1 MDSSILRREGGTM
14 GCPPRRLAYACG
26 ALAGI
31 LVAGAAAQDQQI
43 YRYLDPNGRI
53 IYSDHVPPA
62 DARSVEAKKLS
73 PNLIETDQVALAAQR
88 AQERYPL
95 TLYTFPCGDVCDR
108 AEALLNRR
116 GVPYTTVNVQ
126 EQSGAEK
133 LKKLTG
139 ELQAPVLQAG
149 DKLLVK
155 GFSDVQWQML
165 LDNAGYPAA
174 PPTRRAM
181 PTAEAPKGAAAPV
194 PATAAPAGGYPKN

>member
-1 MDSSILRREGGTM
+1 M
-14 GCPPRRLAYACG
+14 GCPSRRLAYACG

-31 LVAGAAAQDQQI
+31 IVAGAAAQDQQI
-43 YRYLDPNGRI
+43 YRYVDPNGRI

-62 DARSVEAKKLS
+62 NAKSVEAKKLS

-149 DKLLVK
+149 DKLVK

-174 PPTRRAM
+174 PPMRRAT
-181 PTAEAPKGAAAPV
+181 PAAEAPKAAAAQAPAAPAAAP
-194 PATAAPAGGYPKN
+194 APGAGYPKN

>member
-1 MDSSILRREGGTM
+1 M
-14 GCPPRRLAYACG
+14 GRPSRRLAYACG

-31 LVAGAAAQDQQI
+31 ILAGAAAQDPQI
-43 YRYLDPNGRI
+43 YRYVDPSGRI
-53 IYSDHVPPA
+53 IYSDHAPPA
-62 DARSVEAKKLS
+62 DAKSVEAKKLS
-73 PNLIETDQVALAAQR
+73 PNLIETDQVSLAAQR

-108 AEALLNRR
+108 AEALLSRR

-133 LKKLTG
+133 LQKLTG

-149 DKLLVK
+149 DKLMVK
-155 GFSDVQWQML
+155 GFSEAQWQML

-174 PPTRRAM
+174 PSTRRAASA
-181 PTAEAPKGAAAPV
+181 AEAPKGAAAQAP
-194 PATAAPAGGYPKN
+194 AAPAAAPAAGGYPKN